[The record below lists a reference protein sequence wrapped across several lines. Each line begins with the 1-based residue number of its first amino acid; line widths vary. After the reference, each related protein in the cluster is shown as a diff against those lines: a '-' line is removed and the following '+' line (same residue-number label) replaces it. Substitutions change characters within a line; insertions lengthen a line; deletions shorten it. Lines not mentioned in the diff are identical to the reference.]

1 MYVVRVVLESDPAD
15 SKAFDNLQDARR
27 HFQHLWS
34 WQSPD
39 GLIYDIQ
46 SVAIYEVEAAADA
59 KAAVHALEEANKE
72 SVRLIE
78 VISSQDLPL
87 CRWYLT
93 EVGLTDVTHLSTTQ
107 IVCEARE
114 RAARLEAL
122 GPSFAQRVPRKK

>member
-15 SKAFDNLQDARR
+15 HKAFDNLQDARR
-27 HFQHLWS
+27 HFQHMWS
-34 WQSPD
+34 WHSPD

-59 KAAVHALEEANKE
+59 KAAVHALEETNKE
-72 SVRLIE
+72 SARLIE

-93 EVGLTDVTHLSTTQ
+93 EAGLTDVTHLSTTQ
-107 IVCEARE
+107 IVREARE

-122 GPSFAQRVPRKK
+122 GPSFAQLVPRNT